1 MDDLS
6 GLDLL
11 EAAGRH
17 DADLAVSSFQ
27 EWMTLGQETEV
38 DRRTAQLRRA
48 KHEVKLQEQ
57 RFRTLAQASP
67 LGILYADETGS
78 FAYCNANA
86 EALLGRSS
94 EDLIDHRWL
103 EDLDSPGRQQLE
115 ASIRK
120 AASGDS
126 DAMCEYELLR
136 PDGSTVWI

>member
-1 MDDLS
+1 MDGLS

-57 RFRTLAQASP
+57 RFRTLARASP
-67 LGILYADETGS
+67 LGIL
-78 FAYCNANA
+78 
-86 EALLGRSS
+86 
-94 EDLIDHRWL
+94 
-103 EDLDSPGRQQLE
+103 
-115 ASIRK
+115 
-120 AASGDS
+120 
-126 DAMCEYELLR
+126 
-136 PDGSTVWI
+136 